1 MATITQIQNINE
13 FIKAFLQTHGVD
25 EEIFDQW
32 KNDENQKAIE
42 ALMKSLTK
50 APAKEKKLK
59 DPNAPKRGKSAY
71 LFFCAE
77 HREKVKADLGED
89 AKATEVTAE
98 LGVRWN
104 ALKATMDTGK
114 GAAQKQA
121 QKEFEKYTKMAE
133 EDKERYVAEMADY
146 TPPSDE
152 ELAEMAEAKKKGGR
166 GRSPGGSPKSKKD
179 PKAPKRPKSAYLF
192 FCADVREAVKA
203 ELDDP
208 TAKNVMAE
216 LGVKWAELKEGADK
230 GDKQAENDYNRYL
243 KMAEEDKERYV
254 AEMAEYTPP
263 SGDEAEDVVPKKKT
277 PAKKVTKSDDED
289 EVEEPKAKEPKAK
302 KEDKPTKKKTGY
314 VLFCQEFRPE
324 VKEDNPDLPQVEITK
339 LLAEMWKNLPEEEK
353 EEWKAKAA

>member
-1 MATITQIQNINE
+1 MATITQIQNINK
-13 FIKAFLQTHGVD
+13 FIKAFLETHAVD

-32 KNDENQKAIE
+32 KNEQNQKAIE
-42 ALMKSLTK
+42 DIIKILTK
-50 APAKEKKLK
+50 APAKEKKFK

-77 HREKVKADLGED
+77 NREKVKADLGDE

-104 ALKATMDTGK
+104 TLKTTIDTGR

-121 QKEFEKYTKMAE
+121 QTDFDKYSKMAE
-133 EDKERYVAEMADY
+133 EDKERYAAEMAEY

-152 ELAEMAEAKKKGGR
+152 ELAEMAEAKKGR
-166 GRSPGGSPKSKKD
+166 RPKSHGDSSPKAKKD

-192 FCADVREAVKA
+192 FCAEVREEVKA

-216 LGVKWAELKEGADK
+216 LGVKWTELKEGAEK
-230 GDKQAENDYNRYL
+230 GDNKARKDYNQYL
-243 KMAEEDKERYV
+243 KMAEEDKKRYS

-263 SGDEAEDVVPKKKT
+263 SGDEGVEGEVVPKKKAPAKAKSNDEAEDPKAEKEK
-277 PAKKVTKSDDED
+277 PAKKT
-289 EVEEPKAKEPKAK
+289 
-302 KEDKPTKKKTGY
+302 TGY

-339 LLAEMWKNLPEEEK
+339 LLAQMWKVLSEEEK
-353 EEWKAKAA
+353 EEWKEKAAA

>member
-25 EEIFDQW
+25 EEIFDEW

-42 ALMKSLTK
+42 TLMKSLTK
-50 APAKEKKLK
+50 APAKIK

-71 LFFCAE
+71 LFFCTE

-104 ALKATMDTGK
+104 ALKASMETGK

-121 QKEFEKYTKMAE
+121 QKDFDKYTKMAE
-133 EDKERYVAEMADY
+133 EDKERYAAEMIDY

-152 ELAEMAEAKKKGGR
+152 DLAELAEAKKKGR
-166 GRSPGGSPKSKKD
+166 GRSPGGSPKPKKD

-192 FCADVREAVKA
+192 FCAEVREAVKA

-208 TAKNVMAE
+208 SAKNVMAE
-216 LGVKWAELKEGADK
+216 LGVKWAELKEGA
-230 GDKQAENDYNRYL
+230 GEGAEEDLNRYL
-243 KMAEEDKERYV
+243 KMAEEDKDRYA
-254 AEMAEYTPP
+254 AEMAAYTPS
-263 SGDEAEDVVPKKKT
+263 SGDEAEVIPKKKA
-277 PAKKVTKSDDED
+277 PAKKTKSDED
-289 EVEEPKAKEPKAK
+289 EGGAKAAK
-302 KEDKPTKKKTGY
+302 QTKKTTGY

-324 VKEDNPDLPQVEITK
+324 VKVDNPDLSHVEITK
-339 LLAEMWKNLPEEEK
+339 LLAVMWKALPEEEK
-353 EEWKAKAA
+353 DEWKDKAA

>member
-25 EEIFDQW
+25 EEIFDEW

-50 APAKEKKLK
+50 APAKEKKFK

-77 HREKVKADLGED
+77 HREKVKADLGEE

-114 GAAQKQA
+114 GAAQKHA

-133 EDKERYVAEMADY
+133 EDKERYAAEMADY

-166 GRSPGGSPKSKKD
+166 GRSPGGSPKPKKD

-192 FCADVREAVKA
+192 FCAEVREAVKA

-208 TAKNVMAE
+208 SAKNVMAE

-230 GDKQAENDYNRYL
+230 GEKGAEKDYDRYI
-243 KMAEEDKERYV
+243 KMAEDDKERYA

-263 SGDEAEDVVPKKKT
+263 SGDEAEEVVPKKKT

-289 EVEEPKAKEPKAK
+289 DAEEPKAK

-324 VKEDNPDLPQVEITK
+324 VKEDNPELPQVEITK
-339 LLAEMWKNLPEEEK
+339 LLAEMWKGLPEEEK
-353 EEWKAKAA
+353 EEWKEKAAAA

>member
-13 FIKAFLQTHGVD
+13 FVKAFLQTHGVD
-25 EEIFDQW
+25 EEIFDEW
-32 KNDENQKAIE
+32 KNDENQKAVE
-42 ALMKSLTK
+42 ALVKSLAK
-50 APAKEKKLK
+50 APAKEKKIK

-77 HREKVKADLGED
+77 HREKVKADLGEE

-104 ALKATMDTGK
+104 ALKAAMETGK

-121 QKEFEKYTKMAE
+121 QKDFDKYTKMAE
-133 EDKERYVAEMADY
+133 EDKERYAAEMADY

-152 ELAEMAEAKKKGGR
+152 ELAELAEAKKKGGR
-166 GRSPGGSPKSKKD
+166 GRSPGDSPKPKKD

-192 FCADVREAVKA
+192 FCAEVREAVKA

-208 TAKNVMAE
+208 SPKNVMAE
-216 LGVKWAELKEGADK
+216 LGVKWAELKEGAQKDH
-230 GDKQAENDYNRYL
+230 NRYL
-243 KMAEEDKERYV
+243 KMAEEDKDRYA

-263 SGDEAEDVVPKKKT
+263 SGDEAEEVVPKKKA
-277 PAKKVTKSDDED
+277 PAKKTKSDDEED
-289 EVEEPKAKEPKAK
+289 EGGAKAAKDKPAK
-302 KEDKPTKKKTGY
+302 KKTTGY

-324 VKEDNPDLPQVEITK
+324 VKEDNPELPQVEITK
-339 LLAEMWKNLPEEEK
+339 LLAEMWKGLPEDEK
-353 EEWKAKAA
+353 EEWKEKAAEA